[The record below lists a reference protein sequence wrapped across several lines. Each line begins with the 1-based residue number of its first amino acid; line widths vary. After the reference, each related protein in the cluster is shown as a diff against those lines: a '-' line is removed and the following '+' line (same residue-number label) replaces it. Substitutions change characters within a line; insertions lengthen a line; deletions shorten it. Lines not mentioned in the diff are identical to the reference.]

1 LAGAERT
8 ARELR
13 DMLRLRRSTAART
26 VPVLITAATHTE
38 GVAELVEA
46 IAAHA
51 TQARGRRLRTATPR
65 AARSLIAPS
74 TDMSDDVIAR
84 AKRLQAADA
93 FMSLCNVA
101 LVAVGEGHAT
111 LRMGVDRSHLNFHGA
126 CHGGALFALADGA
139 FGLASNS
146 HGVFAAGIDAHIA
159 YHVAAREGD
168 VLLARATEIARGRR
182 VATYRVDVEREDGAR
197 IASFTGTVYRSD
209 RS

>member
-1 LAGAERT
+1 MR
-8 ARELR
+8 
-13 DMLRLRRSTAART
+13 
-26 VPVLITAATHTE
+26 
-38 GVAELVEA
+38 
-46 IAAHA
+46 
-51 TQARGRRLRTATPR
+51 
-65 AARSLIAPS
+65 
-74 TDMSDDVIAR
+74 
-84 AKRLQAADA
+84 
-93 FMSLCNVA
+93 LCNVRA
-101 LVAVGEGHAT
+101 RDVGEGHAT
-111 LRMGVDRSHLNFHGA
+111 LRMTVDRSHLNFHGA

-209 RS
+209 RSH